1 MKDNFQ
7 AIYTNANAYR
17 LHADNLRWTLLGGF
31 TALIA
36 GLYSISLGRTESEVE
51 ISAFVYFVGFVISLA
66 YLWILAVQNWFYNL
80 FARFVDD
87 CESRMVSN
95 VPLQTL
101 QSFARKQGAYIT
113 PFHPSFFMALLI
125 VGTVSYVCLL
135 LFLESVHVPYL
146 TIVLNRLAGS
156 WPVFFKIV
164 GYFGYLSLL
173 HLAFKNWNEWVYK
186 PFIVKLSNMYQPTD
200 QA

>member
-1 MKDNFQ
+1 MNENFQ

-31 TALIA
+31 AALIA
-36 GLYSISLGRTESEVE
+36 GLYSISLGRAGSGLE
-51 ISAFVYFVGFVISLA
+51 ISAFIYFVGFIISLA

-87 CESRMVSN
+87 CESRMVKN
-95 VPLQTL
+95 IPLQTL
-101 QSFARKQGAYIT
+101 QSFAKKNGAHIT

-135 LFLESVHVPYL
+135 LFLNSVSVPYL
-146 TIVLNRLAGS
+146 TIVLNRMAGS
-156 WPVFFKIV
+156 WPVFFKIT
-164 GYFGYLSLL
+164 GYFGYLLLL
-173 HLAFKNWNEWVYK
+173 HMVFKNWNEWVYK
-186 PFIVKLSNMYQPTD
+186 PFIVKLSNMYQTND